1 MSRRAR
7 RLVALWLLAT
17 AMGVSVG
24 ADAYTAIGA
33 ERRVSVAVAAPDEAY
48 LGFGDDLQCGRGGGV
63 GDNRRFVRNQFR
75 GDATIDRIE
84 VRVTT
89 VGGHLRVGTGGT
101 ASRLATGES
110 VRLTFD
116 DSYGPG
122 DAAAIQVKPPVGN
135 ASAADALRVE
145 LIAATGADVRVAD
158 ATHTYDVRCPV
169 GPGGRGSVGRTGG
182 APGRSGGRGSA

>member
-7 RLVALWLLAT
+7 RLVALLLLGA
-17 AMGVSVG
+17 AVSASVG
-24 ADAYTAIGA
+24 ADAYTATEA
-33 ERRVSVAVAAPDEAY
+33 ERRVSIAVAAPDEAY

-101 ASRLATGES
+101 ARRLGTGES

-116 DSYGPG
+116 GPYGPG

-145 LIAATGADVRVAD
+145 LIAATGTGVGVAG
-158 ATHTYDVRCPV
+158 ATRTYDVHCPV
-169 GPGGRGSVGRTGG
+169 GPGGRGAVGNDAGG
-182 APGRSGGRGSA
+182 DRGRA